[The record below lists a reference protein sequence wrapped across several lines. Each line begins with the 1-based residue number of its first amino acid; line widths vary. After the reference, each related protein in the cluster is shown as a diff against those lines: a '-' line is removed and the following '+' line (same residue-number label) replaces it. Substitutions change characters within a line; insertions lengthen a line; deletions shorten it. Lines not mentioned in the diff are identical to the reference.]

1 MIKNTS
7 CFAAGTP
14 LLVPDGSKFIEDIRV
29 GDLVLSRDEDD
40 PEGPFVAKRV
50 ANLFQNYSPLLDLHL
65 GGSVIR
71 TTPEHPFWVI
81 GRGWVAAQQIEVGE
95 SLLGAVGE
103 RTVVESI
110 EGPSEPGAVY
120 NLAIEEYHTYL
131 VGAALWGFSVWVHN
145 ADYPDAPSSHSIPPK
160 VYRGGSAT
168 PDNLTP
174 RPGVDTTGLST
185 FDNLEAA
192 TPPGGKAQVIDTSK
206 LQPPLM
212 ATPDAPPPGHVSI
225 GPQDPASIAEWAA
238 TRGTGQIHPLT
249 QAIMD
254 AIVDVV
260 KRPK

>member
-1 MIKNTS
+1 MQAACTTGKVLAGLDAAANTVNVGQGVADIRENGLTVGNVLQVGGGVLGLAGNVSMIKNTS

-50 ANLFQNYSPLLDLHL
+50 VNLFQNYSPLLDLHL
-65 GGSVIR
+65 GGRVIR
-71 TTPEHPFWVI
+71 TTPEHPFSVI

-131 VGAALWGFSVWVHN
+131 VGAASFGAS
-145 ADYPDAPSSHSIPPK
+145 AYGSIMPT
-160 VYRGGSAT
+160 T
-168 PDNLTP
+168 PTLQTA
-174 RPGVDTTGLST
+174 
-185 FDNLEAA
+185 LEHFRHP
-192 TPPGGKAQVIDTSK
+192 TRSLRTWPTRSRLRIRVTS
-206 LQPPLM
+206 L
-212 ATPDAPPPGHVSI
+212 A
-225 GPQDPASIAEWAA
+225 
-238 TRGTGQIHPLT
+238 
-249 QAIMD
+249 
-254 AIVDVV
+254 
-260 KRPK
+260 